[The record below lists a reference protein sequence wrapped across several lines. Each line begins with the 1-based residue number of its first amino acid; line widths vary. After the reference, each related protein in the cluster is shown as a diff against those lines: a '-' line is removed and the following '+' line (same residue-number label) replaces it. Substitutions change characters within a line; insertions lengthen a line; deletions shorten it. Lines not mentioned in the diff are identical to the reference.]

1 GEEEG
6 EVKTSDLLKT
16 WKALADVAHLHKAQ
30 FEDEFKQDAI
40 ILESFK
46 SPSFPVKCPESN
58 LSKACFQRLAEGL
71 MVYMVFLKH
80 VEKEYPN
87 NSLLSAAKSY
97 SKVLIP
103 LIKEHMTH
111 SDQVTAPTSNQEE
124 QLLKDYDKPADVF
137 YRKMAAHGILHHLRK
152 FLADGKRAIHK
163 REKV

>member
-1 GEEEG
+1 NIVVGQTLIE
-6 EVKTSDLLKT
+6 
-16 WKALADVAHLHKAQ
+16 
-30 FEDEFKQDAI
+30 
-40 ILESFK
+40 
-46 SPSFPVKCPESN
+46 CPLCSVQE
-58 LSKACFQRLAEGL
+58 ACFQRLAEGL

-103 LIKEHMTH
+103 LIKEHVRPIE
-111 SDQVTAPTSNQEE
+111 VTAPTSNQEE

-163 REKV
+163 REKVYSLANCKIFPQDFSVFCSIHFTIYLYEPSRASG